1 MRDFCNRTTLP
12 ALLLGMAIA
21 FDPAS
26 DVIAGE
32 AGIAGFQDA
41 RIKTNFYDPSEVY
54 RVVSHFGFVTSIQF
68 KKGEKVESVQLGDSV
83 SWSVERLARG
93 DMLSIVAL
101 EETARGTNMT
111 VTTDAR
117 VYVFD
122 MVARH
127 AASPDAP
134 EMTFL
139 YRFDY
144 PITAEEI
151 EAEATARISEAA
163 KIDGF
168 DDVLRT
174 AQTEGEALNG
184 AYRASGSPLL
194 TPKTMIDD
202 GAKTYLRFRKGSS
215 HPAAFLVARDGS
227 ESSVNTSTLADG
239 TLVIHQ
245 TGRAFTL
252 RGRAGQTVCIFN
264 DALLAV
270 EQGGA
275 STDDTQRGMAMTAAK
290 VSEPIVQ
297 AKADPITRALGGFF
311 AALQTG
317 PSAGEAR

>member
-1 MRDFCNRTTLP
+1 MRDFNRTTLP
-12 ALLLGMAIA
+12 ALFLGMAMIMGTV
-21 FDPAS
+21 PAA
-26 DVIAGE
+26 VAGE
-32 AGIAGFQDA
+32 TGIAGFQDA

-68 KKGEKVESVQLGDSV
+68 KKGEMVESVQLGDSV

-93 DMLSIVAL
+93 DMLSIVPL
-101 EETARGTNMT
+101 EEAARGTNMT

-144 PITAEEI
+144 PITAAEI
-151 EAEATARISEAA
+151 EAEATARAAEAA
-163 KIDGF
+163 KIDGL
-168 DDVLRT
+168 DDLLR
-174 AQTEGEALNG
+174 AAEMEGEALNG
-184 AYRASGSPLL
+184 AYRATGAALL
-194 TPKTMIDD
+194 TPRAMIDD
-202 GAKTYLRFRKGSS
+202 GEKTYLRFRKGSS

-252 RGRAGQTVCIFN
+252 RGRDGQTVCIFN
-264 DALLAV
+264 DAILAV
-270 EQGGA
+270 ENGKTLPSDA
-275 STDDTQRGMAMTAAK
+275 SRGMAMNTTK
-290 VSEPIVQ
+290 VSEPVVQ
-297 AKADPITRALGGFF
+297 AKADPITSAIGGFF
-311 AALQTG
+311 ASLQTT
-317 PSAGEAR
+317 PSAGDGR

>member
-1 MRDFCNRTTLP
+1 MRDFNRTTLP
-12 ALLLGMAIA
+12 ALFIGLAVALGSAPNA
-21 FDPAS
+21 
-26 DVIAGE
+26 IAGE
-32 AGIAGFQDA
+32 TGIAGFQDA
-41 RIKTNFYDPSEVY
+41 RIKTNFYDPGEVY

-68 KKGEKVESVQLGDSV
+68 KKGETVESVQLGDSV

-93 DMLSIVAL
+93 DMLSIVPL
-101 EETARGTNMT
+101 EEAARGTNMT
-111 VTTDAR
+111 VTTDSR

-151 EAEATARISEAA
+151 EAEAMALAAEAA
-163 KIDGF
+163 KVDGF
-168 DDVLRT
+168 DDVIRT

-184 AYRASGSPLL
+184 AYRATGAPLL
-194 TPKTMIDD
+194 TPAAMIDD
-202 GAKTYLRFRKGSS
+202 GEKTYLRFRKGSS

-252 RGRAGQTVCIFN
+252 RGRGGQTVCIFN
-264 DALLAV
+264 DAILAV
-270 EQGGA
+270 ENGGTPSHEKKQA
-275 STDDTQRGMAMTAAK
+275 MAMTAATVTK
-290 VSEPIVQ
+290 PA
-297 AKADPITRALGGFF
+297 AKATADPITTALGGFF

-317 PSAGEAR
+317 PSAGESR

>member
-1 MRDFCNRTTLP
+1 MRDFNRTTLP

-21 FDPAS
+21 FGPSS

-32 AGIAGFQDA
+32 TGIAGFQDA

-68 KKGEKVESVQLGDSV
+68 KKGEMVESVQLGDSV

-93 DMLSIVAL
+93 DMLSIVPL
-101 EETARGTNMT
+101 EEAARGTNMT
-111 VTTDAR
+111 VTTDSR

-144 PITAEEI
+144 PITAAEI
-151 EAEATARISEAA
+151 EAEATARAAEAT

-168 DDVLRT
+168 DDVIRT
-174 AQTEGEALNG
+174 AQTEGDALNG
-184 AYRASGSPLL
+184 AYRATGSPLL
-194 TPKTMIDD
+194 MPKSMIDD
-202 GAKTYLRFRKGSS
+202 GEKTYLRFRKGSS

-252 RGRAGQTVCIFN
+252 RGRDGQTVCIFN
-264 DALLAV
+264 DAILAV
-270 EQGGA
+270 ENGETLPNEG
-275 STDDTQRGMAMTAAK
+275 SRGMAMNAATAA
-290 VSEPIVQ
+290 EPVVQ
-297 AKADPITRALGGFF
+297 AEADPITSAIGGFF
-311 AALQTG
+311 ASLQTT
-317 PSAGEAR
+317 PSAGDTR

>member
-1 MRDFCNRTTLP
+1 MRDFNRTTLP

-21 FDPAS
+21 FGPAPNA
-26 DVIAGE
+26 VAGE
-32 AGIAGFQDA
+32 TGIAGFQDA
-41 RIKTNFYDPSEVY
+41 RIKTNFYDPGEVY

-68 KKGEKVESVQLGDSV
+68 KKGETVESVQLGDSV

-93 DMLSIVAL
+93 DMLSIVPL
-101 EETARGTNMT
+101 EEAARGTNMT
-111 VTTDAR
+111 VTTDSR

-151 EAEATARISEAA
+151 EAEAMALAAEAV
-163 KIDGF
+163 KVDGF
-168 DDVLRT
+168 DDVIRT

-184 AYRASGSPLL
+184 AYRATGAPLL
-194 TPKTMIDD
+194 TPAAMIDD
-202 GAKTYLRFRKGSS
+202 GEKTYLRFRKGAS

-252 RGRAGQTVCIFN
+252 RGRGGQTVCIFN
-264 DALLAV
+264 DAILAV
-270 EQGGA
+270 ENGEKPRH
-275 STDDTQRGMAMTAAK
+275 DTQRGMAMTAAK
-290 VSEPIVQ
+290 VSEPIMQ
-297 AKADPITRALGGFF
+297 AKADPITSALGGFF

-317 PSAGEAR
+317 PSAGESR

>member
-1 MRDFCNRTTLP
+1 MRDFNRTTLP

-21 FDPAS
+21 FGPTS
-26 DVIAGE
+26 DAFAGE
-32 AGIAGFQDA
+32 TGTAGFQDA

-151 EAEATARISEAA
+151 EAEATARIAEAA

-252 RGRAGQTVCIFN
+252 RGRDGQTVCIFN
-264 DALLAV
+264 DALLAIENGETPSREKKQAV
-270 EQGGA
+270 
-275 STDDTQRGMAMTAAK
+275 AMTAAA
-290 VSEPIVQ
+290 VTAPA
-297 AKADPITRALGGFF
+297 AKATGDPITKALGGIF
-311 AALQTG
+311 ASLQTG
-317 PSAGEAR
+317 PSAGDAR

>member
-1 MRDFCNRTTLP
+1 MRDFNRTTLP
-12 ALLLGMAIA
+12 ALLLGMAMVMGTV
-21 FDPAS
+21 PAA
-26 DVIAGE
+26 VAGE
-32 AGIAGFQDA
+32 TGIAGFQDA
-41 RIKTNFYDPSEVY
+41 RIKTNVYDPGEVY

-68 KKGEKVESVQLGDSV
+68 KKGEMVESVQLGDSV

-93 DMLSIVAL
+93 DMLSIVPL
-101 EETARGTNMT
+101 EEAARGTNMT

-117 VYVFD
+117 IYVFD

-144 PITAEEI
+144 PITAAEI
-151 EAEATARISEAA
+151 EAEATARAAEAA

-168 DDVLRT
+168 DDVLRSAET
-174 AQTEGEALNG
+174 NGEALNG
-184 AYRASGSPLL
+184 AYRATGAALL
-194 TPKTMIDD
+194 TPKAMIDD

-215 HPAAFLVARDGS
+215 HPATFLVARDGS

-252 RGRAGQTVCIFN
+252 RGRGGQTVCIFN
-264 DALLAV
+264 DAVLAV
-270 EQGGA
+270 ENGETLPSKTG
-275 STDDTQRGMAMTAAK
+275 RGMAMTATE
-290 VSEPIVQ
+290 VSEPIAQ
-297 AKADPITRALGGFF
+297 TKDDPITTAIGGFF
-311 AALQTG
+311 ASLQTN
-317 PSAGEAR
+317 PSDGDAR

>member
-1 MRDFCNRTTLP
+1 MRDFNGTTLP
-12 ALLLGMAIA
+12 ALFIGLAIA
-21 FDPAS
+21 LGSAPNA
-26 DVIAGE
+26 VAGE
-32 AGIAGFQDA
+32 TGTAGFQDA
-41 RIKTNFYDPSEVY
+41 RIKTNFYDPGEVY

-68 KKGEKVESVQLGDSV
+68 KKGETVESVQLGDSV

-93 DMLSIVAL
+93 DMLSIVPL
-101 EETARGTNMT
+101 EEAARGTNMT
-111 VTTDAR
+111 VTTDSR

-151 EAEATARISEAA
+151 EAEAMALAAEAV
-163 KIDGF
+163 KVDGF
-168 DDVLRT
+168 DDVIRT

-184 AYRASGSPLL
+184 AYRATGAPLL
-194 TPKTMIDD
+194 TPAAMIDD
-202 GAKTYLRFRKGSS
+202 GEKTYLRFRKGAS
-215 HPAAFLVARDGS
+215 HPAAFLVAPDGS
-227 ESSVNTSTLADG
+227 ESSVNTSTLSDG

-252 RGRAGQTVCIFN
+252 RGRGGQTVCIFN
-264 DALLAV
+264 DAILAV
-270 EQGGA
+270 ENGGTPSHEKKQA
-275 STDDTQRGMAMTAAK
+275 MAMTAAT
-290 VSEPIVQ
+290 VTTPA
-297 AKADPITRALGGFF
+297 AKATADPITSALGGFF

-317 PSAGEAR
+317 PSTGEAR